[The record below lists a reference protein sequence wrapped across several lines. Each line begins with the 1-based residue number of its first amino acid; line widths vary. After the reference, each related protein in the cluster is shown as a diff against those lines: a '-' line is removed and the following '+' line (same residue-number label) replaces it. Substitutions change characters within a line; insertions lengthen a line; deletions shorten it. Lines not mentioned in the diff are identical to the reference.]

1 MTHIHGHPEAS
12 QMFQSSNLIYSCE
25 SAVSCLLHLLW
36 PIVNRFRGHLKI
48 IQDGQL
54 DFYLYNNHLSY
65 SEPNFSSSESLKN
78 HSPVSLGVELF
89 V

>member
-1 MTHIHGHPEAS
+1 
-12 QMFQSSNLIYSCE
+12 
-25 SAVSCLLHLLW
+25 
-36 PIVNRFRGHLKI
+36 VNRFRGHLKI